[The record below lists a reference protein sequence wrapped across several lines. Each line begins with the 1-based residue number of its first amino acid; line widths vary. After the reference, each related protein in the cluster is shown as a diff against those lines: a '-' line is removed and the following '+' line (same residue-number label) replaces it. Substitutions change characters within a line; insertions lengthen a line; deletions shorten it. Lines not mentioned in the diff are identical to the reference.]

1 MSTEFKKYY
10 VYLDGTY
17 MGSTVTLS
25 EEEAI
30 QEIAEEQDLPTKDM
44 VATLYEMRDRDREAE
59 QEYWD
64 NHPEELKKHKII
76 TFSSRMKLK
85 QLEGEVEDLVKSN
98 PWWINKD
105 YQSTVIKKINTELKK
120 MNEEDLE
127 EILDLLKSRRVK

>member
-1 MSTEFKKYY
+1 MKKVEHKKYF

-30 QEIAEEQDLPTKDM
+30 QEIAEEQDLPTKNM

-64 NHPEELKKHKII
+64 NHPEELKKHI
-76 TFSSRMKLK
+76 
-85 QLEGEVEDLVKSN
+85 EGEVWV
-98 PWWINKD
+98 NKD
-105 YQSTVIKKINTELKK
+105 YQSKVIKKINTELKK

>member
-59 QEYWD
+59 QDYWD
-64 NHPEELKKHKII
+64 NHPEEVKKHIK
-76 TFSSRMKLK
+76 KAK
-85 QLEGEVEDLVKSN
+85 EEGEPMLILNEEVV
-98 PWWINKD
+98 WVNKD